1 LGNSFL
7 GSASSFEQFYLR
19 VYFFYMNLK
28 KSLFLLAAI
37 ILIFAGKYWYLSPK
51 YNEGEVIPS
60 FSASLPDGSTFELS
74 KLRGNYVLLQFW
86 ASWCGPC
93 RKENPMLVELYR
105 ELKDK
110 NLEMVSVALEKNAAS
125 WQKAVVADGLIWP
138 YQILQQGGFDGP
150 LAKLYSV
157 RQVPTLYLLDP
168 NLKVLL
174 TNPSPAE
181 VKKYVL
187 SHAL

>member
-1 LGNSFL
+1 MNF
-7 GSASSFEQFYLR
+7 
-19 VYFFYMNLK
+19 NLK
-28 KSLFLLAAI
+28 KSLFLLAAL

-51 YNEGEVIPS
+51 YTEGEDIPS
-60 FSASLPDGSTFELS
+60 FSAPLTDGSTFELS
-74 KLRGNYVLLQFW
+74 SLKGKYVLLQFW

-93 RKENPMLVELYR
+93 RKENPLLVELYR
-105 ELKDK
+105 DLRGK
-110 NLEMVSVALEKNAAS
+110 NLEMVSVALENNATS
-125 WQKAVVADGLIWP
+125 WQKAIVADGLNWP
-138 YQILQQGGFDGP
+138 NQILQQGGFDAP

-157 RQVPTLYLLDP
+157 RQIPTLYLLGPDQ
-168 NLKVLL
+168 KVLL